1 MLHILGYTKR
11 NRPVHFYS
19 MGACFMTVWV
29 RVVVSCGNRK
39 LTNHQPPDALC
50 PFQFYINLN

>member
-1 MLHILGYTKR
+1 
-11 NRPVHFYS
+11 